1 MFTYI
6 LDDNKHVRYQS
17 CPKNDKKTCVFQVNV
32 VFMAADHYD
41 VEYDG
46 M

>member
-1 MFTYI
+1 MTI
-6 LDDNKHVRYQS
+6 NTSDTNLVLKTI
-17 CPKNDKKTCVFQVNV
+17 KNFQVNV

>member
-1 MFTYI
+1 MTI
-6 LDDNKHVRYQS
+6 NTSDTNLVLKTI
-17 CPKNDKKTCVFQVNV
+17 KTCVFQVNV

>member
-1 MFTYI
+1 MTI
-6 LDDNKHVRYQS
+6 NTSDTNLVLKTI
-17 CPKNDKKTCVFQVNV
+17 KKTCVFQVNV